1 LTDRQRQI
9 LAALADGEFHSGQ
22 RLAESAGVTRSAVW
36 KQIKRLTRLG
46 LEVEGITGKGYRL
59 SSPLEML
66 DRENICHHLDAAAK
80 GVPVAVEVLFETGS
94 TNQYLLDS
102 QAGGSMHGR
111 AVLAEYQF
119 AGRGRGKNLWLS
131 APASGLC
138 LSLGWHYESIPGSLT
153 SLSLATGVILAEVL
167 QEMGCGNIRLK
178 WPNDVVVNGAK
189 LAGILIE
196 SRAQGAGPCDIVIGV
211 GINVHLPA
219 RLEQDIGRQVTD
231 LRRLLAP
238 AVPSRNVLA
247 ARLINKLINMLGE
260 YDSDGFV
267 AFKERWRRLD
277 YTAGKNAILLQSGQQ
292 SSGRVVGIDENGLLI
307 MSINGESRKFSS
319 GELSLRLL
327 E

>member
-1 LTDRQRQI
+1 MIDRQRQI

-22 RLAESAGVTRSAVW
+22 RLAESAGITRSAVW
-36 KQIKRLTRLG
+36 KQIKRLTGLG

-66 DRENICHHLDAAAK
+66 DREYICNHLDGTAR
-80 GVPVAVEVLFETGS
+80 GVPVAVKVLFETGS
-94 TNQYLLDS
+94 TNQYLLEA
-102 QAGGSMHGR
+102 QAGDSMHGR

-119 AGRGRGKNLWLS
+119 AGRGRGENRWVS

-138 LSLGWHYESIPGSLT
+138 LSLGWHYDSITGSLT
-153 SLSLATGVILAEVL
+153 SLSLATGVILAEIL
-167 QEMGCGNIRLK
+167 QEMGCRDVRLK
-178 WPNDVVVNGAK
+178 WPNDLVVKGAK

-196 SRAQGAGPCDIVIGV
+196 SRAQGAGPCDIVIGI

-219 RLEQDIGRQVTD
+219 RLEHDIGRQVTD

-238 AVPSRNVLA
+238 AVPSRNILA
-247 ARLINKLINMLGE
+247 ARLINKLVAMLGK
-260 YDSDGFV
+260 YDSDGFDS
-267 AFKERWRRLD
+267 FRERWQKLD
-277 YTAGKNAILLQSGQQ
+277 YTAGKNARLLRSGQQ
-292 SSGRVVGIDENGLLI
+292 ISGRVIGIDENGLLI

>member
-1 LTDRQRQI
+1 MINRQRQI

-22 RLAESAGVTRSAVW
+22 RLAESAGITRSAVW
-36 KQIKRLTRLG
+36 KQIKRLTGLG
-46 LEVEGITGKGYRL
+46 LEVEGVTGRGYRL

-66 DRENICHHLDAAAK
+66 DREHIRNLLDFSS
-80 GVPVAVEVLFETGS
+80 GSVPVNIEVLFETGS
-94 TNQYLLDS
+94 TNQYLLDA
-102 QAGGSMHGR
+102 QAGGSVHGR

-119 AGRGRGKNLWLS
+119 AGRGRGENRWVS

-138 LSLGWHYESIPGSLT
+138 LSLGWHYDSVPGSLT

-167 QEMGCGNIRLK
+167 QEAGCRDVRLK

-196 SRAQGAGPCDIVIGV
+196 SRAQGGGPCDIVIGI
-211 GINVHLPA
+211 GINVHLPVS
-219 RLEQDIGRQVTD
+219 LEHVINRQVTD
-231 LRRLLAP
+231 LNRLLAP

-247 ARLINKLINMLGE
+247 AHLLNKLVNMLSE
-260 YDSDGFV
+260 YDSDSFDS
-267 AFKERWRRLD
+267 FREKWRMLD

-307 MSINGESRKFSS
+307 MSIKGKTRKFSS
-319 GELSLRLL
+319 GELNLRLL